1 MRRSLLVGIAASLA
15 AAAVIAAPRE
25 ARAGFLLGAE
35 FDAGTQVSN
44 AGSSGNG
51 YGFVGILGYRIKLGP
66 VFLQPEAEGSYMVF
80 PESLGTLH
88 ATRVTGGGRFG
99 LAGLFQPALF
109 AHMGIGWLG
118 EGRNGRD
125 FDVGLQ
131 LGFKLIPYLRFGAQI
146 SYNVLQVP
154 NDVVAG
160 NTTNFKWLG
169 YGAHAAVEF

>member
-1 MRRSLLVGIAASLA
+1 MRRTLLVGIAASLA
-15 AAAVIAAPRE
+15 VLAVTIAPRE
-25 ARAGFLLGAE
+25 ARAGLFLGAE
-35 FDAGTQVSN
+35 LDAATQVSN
-44 AGSSGNG
+44 ATSGNG

-66 VFLQPEAEGSYMVF
+66 VFLQPEAQGSYMLF
-80 PESLGTLH
+80 PQSSFTTH

-99 LAGLFQPALF
+99 LSGLFQPALF

-125 FDVGLQ
+125 FDAGLA

-146 SYNVLQVP
+146 SYNVLQIP
-154 NDVVAG
+154 NDLAG
-160 NTTNFKWLG
+160 QTTNFKWLG